1 MKVDRQEAR
10 RIADL
15 AHLEF
20 DDAALDRLASE
31 MTKILSYIDQLHEV
45 DVSAFEETPAG
56 AATPMRDDVVQ
67 PPLDREQ
74 VARNAPRWAD
84 GFFIVPKVIGDE

>member
-1 MKVDRQEAR
+1 M
-10 RIADL
+10 
-15 AHLEF
+15 
-20 DDAALDRLASE
+20 
-31 MTKILSYIDQLHEV
+31 HEV